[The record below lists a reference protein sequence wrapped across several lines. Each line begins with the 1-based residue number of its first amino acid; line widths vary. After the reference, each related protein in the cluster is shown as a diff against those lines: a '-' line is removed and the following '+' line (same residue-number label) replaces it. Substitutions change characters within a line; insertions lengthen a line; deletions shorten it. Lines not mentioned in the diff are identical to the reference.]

1 MRPGI
6 SAGLPPMAPNIGIDI
21 VEVSRIRHLANH
33 YGDRFLRK
41 IYTAH
46 ELAVCMAKARPAES
60 LAARF
65 AAKEAFAKAWTGP
78 VMPGWHDVEVA
89 MDGPRPNFRLSGIAA
104 GVRARLSLSH
114 THQFAV
120 AVAWIEGDPQGSG
133 PGA

>member
-1 MRPGI
+1 MTPAWPGTFP
-6 SAGLPPMAPNIGIDI
+6 STGPNIGIDI
-21 VEVSRIRHLANH
+21 VEVSRIRHLANQ

-78 VMPGWHDVEVA
+78 AMPGWHDVEVA
-89 MDGPRPNFRLSGIAA
+89 MDGPRPHYRLSGIAA
-104 GVRARLSLSH
+104 GYRARLSLSH

-120 AVAWIEGDPQGSG
+120 AVAWIEGEPEGSG
-133 PGA
+133 GGA